1 MYQLPPLTPVKTT
14 TTMQNINTIAR
25 LNAQQ
30 RADLDNSRNGTYC
43 VLRHGGVLLRSGVTS
58 KTLDSPDEVKGF
70 LAQVRGKH
78 SGIVRKVVQ
87 SFFAPQVQ
95 TA

>member
-1 MYQLPPLTPVKTT
+1 
-14 TTMQNINTIAR
+14 MQNINTIAR

-58 KTLDSPDEVKGF
+58 KTLDNPDEVKGF

-87 SFFAPQVQ
+87 SFFAPSLQP
-95 TA
+95 A